1 MCIRDR
7 FYPTG
12 STAIVDVE
20 DVVNVLIK
28 LMKSDILNERFILVA
43 KNISQKKLLSKIAT
57 SIGIKPPNIPLK
69 KWFLYCAFVFE
80 KILKIMGI
88 RKNFL
93 SLALIKT
100 LTSDQKYDGSKV
112 CAAIDFHY
120 SDIDETIKRIGTSFR
135 K

>member
-1 MCIRDR
+1 MR

-12 STAIVDVE
+12 STAVVAVE

-43 KNISQKKLLSKIAT
+43 KNISQKELLSKIAT

-69 KWFLYCAFVFE
+69 KWFLYSVFLFE
-80 KILKIMGI
+80 KIFKLIGI

-93 SLALIKT
+93 SIALIET
-100 LTSDQKYDGSKV
+100 LTSNQKYKGSKI
-112 CAAIDFHY
+112 CGAINFHY
-120 SDIDETIKRIGTSFR
+120 SNIDETIKRIGTSFIR
-135 K
+135 